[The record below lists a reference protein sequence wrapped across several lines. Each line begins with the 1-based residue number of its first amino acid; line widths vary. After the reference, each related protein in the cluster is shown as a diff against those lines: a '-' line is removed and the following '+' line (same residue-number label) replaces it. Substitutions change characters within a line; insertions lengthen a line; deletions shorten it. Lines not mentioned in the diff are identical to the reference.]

1 MWLVF
6 DTEESLGQNNFGLK
20 MREME
25 DNFRK
30 KQILKNSIPIVTEL
44 LTCTALEAETFDM
57 ELPADLGCDKP
68 DNPSRMAD
76 FGQVEYF
83 NSLNLNPCPGALKLK
98 PRLTQGQ
105 RESL

>member
-1 MWLVF
+1 
-6 DTEESLGQNNFGLK
+6 

-25 DNFRK
+25 DNLRK

-57 ELPADLGCDKP
+57 ELPADLGCDKS
-68 DNPSRMAD
+68 DNPSRTAE

-83 NSLNLNPCPGALKLK
+83 HSLNLNPCP
-98 PRLTQGQ
+98 QHC
-105 RESL
+105 S